1 MDLLER
7 AQPADAGEVASL
19 YLEARKQAIGAIPP
33 VFGSDER
40 VLTWLSA
47 RVRNGEECWVTRDEK
62 GVSAFMLLEPG
73 WLDQLY
79 VRVDRIGH
87 GLGSELVKK
96 AKEVLPDGMR
106 LWTFQSNTSA
116 HRFYERH
123 GFVVIEKTDGSN
135 NEEKSPDVC
144 YEWTPEA
151 I

>member
-7 AQPADAGEVASL
+7 ALPPDADEVASL
-19 YLEARKQAIGAIPP
+19 YLEARRQALGAIPP
-33 VFGSDER
+33 VFGTDER
-40 VLTWLSA
+40 VLDWLSA

-79 VRVDRIGH
+79 VRVDRIGQ

-135 NEEKSPDVC
+135 NEENAPDVC
-144 YEWTPEA
+144 YEWRPQA

>member
-7 AQPADAGEVASL
+7 ARPADAGEVASL

-33 VFGSDER
+33 VFGSGER
-40 VLTWLSA
+40 ALTWLSA

-79 VRVDRIGH
+79 VRVDRIGQ
-87 GLGSELVKK
+87 GLGSELVRK

-106 LWTFQSNTSA
+106 LWTFQSNLSA
-116 HRFYERH
+116 HRFYERQ
-123 GFVVIEKTDGSN
+123 GFVVVEKTDGSR
-135 NEEKSPDVC
+135 NEEKAPDVC
-144 YEWTPEA
+144 YEWKPDA
-151 I
+151 K